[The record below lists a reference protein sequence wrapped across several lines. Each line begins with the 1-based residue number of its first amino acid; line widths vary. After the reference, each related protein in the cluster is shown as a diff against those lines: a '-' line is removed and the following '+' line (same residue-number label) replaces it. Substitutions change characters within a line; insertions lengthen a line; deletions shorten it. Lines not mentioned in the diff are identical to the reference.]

1 MSRRLLEVAVRPVRL
16 AFLLGTK
23 PSNRLLNA
31 VISVN
36 SGLWGGIYNF
46 ICPSDGSALLDEYL
60 QLLKCHTPDCILLCG
75 RFIDK
80 KNVIR
85 QLQEHHIQPCFLY
98 KAIALESIVRLG
110 IGVEGI
116 YDSRFLQSLRHGTLS
131 YTGVVDPRLTP
142 TNIFEKVMF
151 GIPPPR
157 LKKYIEDRVD
167 IITLNRYKK
176 ELEREKSAFDEL
188 IGIIQITKE
197 NLESYRTVEGRR
209 LVVPPYR
216 FGRIYFVVGNENNLK
231 DACYFWNLRAILGV
245 DRVRWV
251 ALNDLD
257 FLLRKREVAHAPM
270 LTLTSAPRAY
280 RDEIRNTLK
289 EVRALKGRVLYSQA
303 KGIFRLRANTV
314 WQSEV
319 RREHVATSNGEV
331 VLPISRP
338 SSFDL
343 VYPKRY
349 PRWVVD
355 FRIVRDDVIGTEG
368 FILPNRSYLFEMVT
382 PGRSARLHPRIHGD
396 ILSIQVT
403 SARTDEH
410 IKLRIPTDWEIIRAI
425 FAQSG
430 YRICFSDQGN
440 YMSRALSLFGGLDR
454 LSSLLRDAR
463 ATAILDGFMKHH
475 RSGERTVEGSPYRR
489 ALTLED
495 MRKVVL
501 NLTGPKSR
509 KNKEKNIRFIDELLR
524 ELIGLDAIH
533 SGYVLDCSKCKL
545 EDWYPIDEVS
555 EDFRCRRC
563 LAKEIRPLS
572 PAVSFRL
579 NESFYQAYLH
589 NFAVPTLVLDILQKF
604 TNTSFAFAPQ
614 IKLNERDEHS
624 PEIDVVALC
633 DGNLIVGEAKSTDRI
648 KKDQIHCLESTA
660 LAIKAQRIVLGTTN
674 RDSCCDIDCTVCS
687 KNSNYAD
694 NAFTHGTSQSPQF
707 WGTKE
712 CIQDLR
718 RRLSKDGIEVT
729 SICAQDILLGT
740 MQRNRPRRVFVPTKQ
755 PF

>member
-1 MSRRLLEVAVRPVRL
+1 MSRRLLEVAVRPVRM
-16 AFLLGTK
+16 AFLLGTN
-23 PSNRLLNA
+23 PSNRLLNS

-46 ICPSDGSALLDEYL
+46 ICPRDGSALVDEYL
-60 QLLKCHTPDCILLCG
+60 ELLKYHTPDCIVLCG
-75 RFIDK
+75 RFIGK
-80 KNVIR
+80 QNVIR
-85 QLQEHHIQPCFLY
+85 QLEEHNIQPCFLY
-98 KAIALESIVRLG
+98 KTVGLDSIGRLG

-116 YDSRFLQSLRHGTLS
+116 YDSKFLQSLRRGTLS

-142 TNIFEKVMF
+142 ATLFEKVMF

-167 IITLNRYKK
+167 IITLTHYKK
-176 ELEREKSAFDEL
+176 ELGREESDFDEL
-188 IGIIQITKE
+188 IGIIQITGE
-197 NLESYRTVEGRR
+197 NLEGYRTVEGRR
-209 LVVPPYR
+209 LVVTPYR
-216 FGRIYFVVGNENNLK
+216 FGRLYFAVGNENNLE
-231 DACYFWNLRAILGV
+231 DACYFWNLRAIFGV
-245 DRVRWV
+245 DRVKWV

-257 FLLRKREVAHAPM
+257 PFLKKREVAHAPM
-270 LTLTSAPRAY
+270 LTLTSAPGAY
-280 RDEIRNTLK
+280 RDEIRNILK
-289 EVRALKGRVLYSQA
+289 EVKPLKGRVRYSQA
-303 KGIFRLRANTV
+303 KGIFRLRANAV
-314 WQSEV
+314 WQSELK
-319 RREHVATSNGEV
+319 REHVATSNGEL
-331 VLPISRP
+331 VLPVSRP

-343 VYPKRY
+343 VYPQRY

-368 FILPNRSYLFEMVT
+368 FILPNLSYLFDMVT
-382 PGRSARLHPRIHGD
+382 PDRSARLHPRIHGD
-396 ILSIQVT
+396 ILSIQIT
-403 SARTDEH
+403 SARTDEY

-440 YMSRALSLFGGLDR
+440 YMSRALSLFGGLGR

-463 ATAILDGFMKHH
+463 ATAILDEFMKHH
-475 RSGERTVEGSPYRR
+475 RSAERTAEDSRYRR

-501 NLTGPKSR
+501 NLTGTKSR
-509 KNKEKNIRFIDELLR
+509 KNKEKNVRFIDELLR
-524 ELIGLDAIH
+524 ELIGLGAIH

-579 NESFYQAYLH
+579 NEALYQAYLH
-589 NFAVPTLVLDILQKF
+589 NFAVPTLVLDVLQKF

-614 IKLNERDEHS
+614 IKLDERDEHS
-624 PEIDVVALC
+624 PEIDIVALC
-633 DGNLIVGEAKSTDRI
+633 DGDLIVGEAKSTDRI
-648 KKDQIHCLESTA
+648 KKEQIDCLESTA
-660 LAIKAQRIVLGTTN
+660 LRIKAQRIVLGTTN
-674 RDSCCDIDCTVCS
+674 RDSCRDIDCTVCS
-687 KNSNYAD
+687 KNPNYAD
-694 NAFTHGTSQSPQF
+694 NAFTHGSSQTPQF

-712 CIQDLR
+712 RIKDLR
-718 RRLSKDGIEVT
+718 HRLSKDGVEVT

-740 MQRNRPRRVFVPTKQ
+740 MQRNRPRRVFVPTK
-755 PF
+755 PPL